1 MSLGYTVQALAR
13 QSSGRDVR
21 KSTKSQAVAESSFTK
36 QDSKLSQS
44 EIKSFPGSSHEYEWQ
59 VFESVSQSSTHTAAS
74 IQEAEL
80 HHTAS
85 LSQIAESIELSEK
98 CAEEVPGDMPKILL
112 HLQDLSVKCDDTA
125 HFLCVLEDESFV
137 DVTWTYEGVT
147 IEKSKSEAVTKP
159 YIMFNSISYHI

>member
-1 MSLGYTVQALAR
+1 MQALAR

-74 IQEAEL
+74 IQEAEF

-98 CAEEVPGDMPKILL
+98 CAEEVPTDKG
-112 HLQDLSVKCDDTA
+112 
-125 HFLCVLEDESFV
+125 F
-137 DVTWTYEGVT
+137 
-147 IEKSKSEAVTKP
+147 
-159 YIMFNSISYHI
+159 